1 MKLLALGFFTA
12 MSAATGADDKAS
24 ICPVQGET
32 IHWIADFCMATIGTD
47 DEIAASDCIS
57 EQGGIRFRSDCEAKM
72 HFKRTLCELSI
83 ERRTYAGTVK
93 ACINDPRFVG
103 ETVRNDGVGAR

>member
-1 MKLLALGFFTA
+1 MKLLTLGFFTA

-32 IHWIADFCMATIGTD
+32 IHWIADYCMATIGTD

-57 EQGGIRFRSDCEAKM
+57 GQGGIRFRSDCAARM
-72 HFKRTLCELSI
+72 HFKRALCELSV
-83 ERRTYAGTVK
+83 ERRTYDGTVK
-93 ACINDPRFVG
+93 ACTDDPGFVG
-103 ETVRNDGVGAR
+103 ETVRNGGVGAR